1 MFETLSQ
8 APADKIFELVAK
20 FRADTRPEKLDLGIG
35 VYKDQAGKTP
45 VMQAV
50 RRAEQMILDAQ
61 TTKTYVGVAGN
72 AGFRDAVR
80 DLVFGDAV
88 SGERVA
94 SVQAP
99 GGTGALWVLMKLVD
113 RARNGGRVLI
123 SDPTWPNHEPMLDGA
138 GLKVETYPYFDAATR
153 SVRFDDMLQAL
164 DSLGP
169 DDTVLLHGCC
179 HNPTGANL
187 TPAQWDEVAE
197 SLNRTGALPLIDLA
211 YQGFGD
217 GLEDDVYGV
226 RKVAATCDE
235 MLLAF
240 SASKNFG
247 LYRERA
253 GVSFAVARD
262 KASAGIVG
270 SQMGNIIRSAWSQS
284 PDHGA
289 EVVRLILTD
298 PDLRKDWE
306 DELTEMR
313 ETMLENRKELAAAL
327 RKASNSGEF
336 DFIADHRGMFS
347 LIGISPDAVT
357 ALRENKAIYLI
368 GDSRMN
374 VAGLPQDGMD
384 QLAESIIA
392 VTRT

>member
-1 MFETLSQ
+1 MFESLTQ

-35 VYKDQAGKTP
+35 VYKDQAGNTP
-45 VMQAV
+45 VMRAV

-72 AGFRDAVR
+72 PGFRDAVR
-80 DLVFGDAV
+80 DLVFGGAV
-88 SGERVA
+88 ANERVA

-113 RARNGGRVLI
+113 RANSGGRVLI
-123 SDPTWPNHEPMLDGA
+123 SDPTWPNHEPMLEGV
-138 GLKVETYPYFDAATR
+138 GLKVDTYPYFDPATR
-153 SVRFDDMLQAL
+153 SVRFDAL
-164 DSLGP
+164 MAKLDGLGP
-169 DDTVLLHGCC
+169 NDTVLLHGCC

-187 TPAQWDEVAE
+187 TEAQWDQVAS
-197 SLNRTGALPLIDLA
+197 SLRRTGALPLIDLA

-217 GLEDDVYGV
+217 GLDADSYGV

-235 MLLAF
+235 LLVSF

-262 KASAGIVG
+262 KASAAIVG
-270 SQMGNIIRSAWSQS
+270 SQMGNIIRAAWSQS
-284 PDHGA
+284 PDHGV
-289 EVVRLILTD
+289 EIVRLILTD
-298 PDLRKDWE
+298 PDLRADWE
-306 DELTEMR
+306 AELTEMR
-313 ETMLENRKELAAAL
+313 ETMLDNRKRLAAAL
-327 RKASNSGEF
+327 RKASNSDEY
-336 DFIADHRGMFS
+336 DFVAEHRGMFS
-347 LIGISPDAVT
+347 LIGISPEEVT
-357 ALRENKAIYLI
+357 ALREKDAVYLI

-374 VAGLPQDGMD
+374 VAGLPRDDMD
-384 QLAESIIA
+384 ALAESIIA
-392 VTRT
+392 VTRA